1 MKKFKFG
8 LSFLLVVFLCAVS
21 QKFLLLINYILALS
35 FHELAHLLVATRRG
49 YSIKEFKINMFGVA
63 IELNEQIDDKDSFA
77 INMAG
82 PACNLILCVV
92 CVALYWLI
100 PASFQILN
108 KFCVSNL
115 ILAVFNLLPIYPLDG
130 GKVFSSLIS
139 NKRHKVFN
147 KMVKL
152 ILTVISL
159 IFFVVSCFYVINF
172 CWLLL
177 AVFFFTTDSKNQT
190 KLSLFK
196 HKKESIE
203 KVKLLKITGTE
214 TLFQLLKLIGTKHY
228 TIFYCNKT
236 KSHFVDEDEII
247 NLSTKHP
254 LLTTIEEIIWL

>member
-1 MKKFKFG
+1 M
-8 LSFLLVVFLCAVS
+8 FLVLLCALS

-35 FHELAHLLVATRRG
+35 LHELAHMFVATRRG

-77 INMAG
+77 INIAG
-82 PACNLILCVV
+82 PVCNLILCVA

-115 ILAVFNLLPIYPLDG
+115 ILAVFNLLPVYPLDG
-130 GKVFSSLIS
+130 GKVFSSLMS
-139 NKRHKVFN
+139 NKRYKVFN
-147 KMVKL
+147 KAVKI
-152 ILTVISL
+152 ILTIISL

-190 KLSLFK
+190 KFSLFK

-236 KSHFVDEDEII
+236 KQCYLDEDEII
-247 NLSTKHP
+247 NLSTQYP
-254 LLTTIEEIIWL
+254 LLTQIEKII